1 MAILLPRIIASYCIC
16 GHTKCH
22 TWAKIPPP
30 LDVEG
35 PALHST
41 TRRFRDLCLR
51 FVDSGWRLGAT
62 KKQARLC
69 LSASSVSGSHTTS
82 PTNLQDLARIAQSGC
97 HSFAGCHHGNT
108 WNHMEWLPNCK
119 QLQQLLLK
127 CNLKPLHHGFTFNAQ
142 QQQKSSIVVLLEH
155 KIVSYLVENL
165 SNGQTSCSCQCG
177 AQNVSVCSS

>member
-1 MAILLPRIIASYCIC
+1 MCLVPGKCTTSGKLHADIFQRSRLDMAILLPRIIASYCIC

-22 TWAKIPPP
+22 TWAKIPPL

-62 KKQARLC
+62 KKQVRLC

-82 PTNLQDLARIAQSGC
+82 PTHLQDLARIAQS
-97 HSFAGCHHGNT
+97 AIRLQDATMEIHGIIYG
-108 WNHMEWLPNCK
+108 MVA
-119 QLQQLLLK
+119 QLQ
-127 CNLKPLHHGFTFNAQ
+127 TAAAA
-142 QQQKSSIVVLLEH
+142 S
-155 KIVSYLVENL
+155 
-165 SNGQTSCSCQCG
+165 
-177 AQNVSVCSS
+177 A